1 MTRVVEEK
9 RCKYSIFG
17 EVLSYASSV
26 MKREWRWGGRTRTNV
41 ARVGGFFEIQNAWG
55 GFIIILLLLFY
66 LYTIMPLLCLEWFR
80 NVGVVSWFRGISGV
94 YIWEFGRA
102 GIGEEGRRSGA
113 RSWGGA
119 RLLRDGRE
127 CPCQLDFAA
136 PAQASL
142 FAAGRRDCRALLL
155 PLIGSP

>member
-1 MTRVVEEK
+1 MTRVAEEK

-26 MKREWRWGGRTRTNV
+26 KKREWRWGGRTRTNV

-55 GFIIILLLLFY
+55 RFILILPLFFY
-66 LYTIMPLLCLEWFR
+66 LYTIVPPLCRVWFR
-80 NVGVVSWFRGISGV
+80 AVGVVLWFRGTSGV

-136 PAQASL
+136 PTQASL
-142 FAAGRRDCRALLL
+142 FAAGRRELQSTASSLNW
-155 PLIGSP
+155 